1 MCTSI
6 LQIAKDGT
14 HILARTMDWHA
25 LYVQPLFVPRGYE
38 WESVYDNG
46 RHVNRYAMIGGGG
59 PHDHEIDVSDGV
71 NEMGLSVQKLTFA
84 NGSHL
89 VDQPTPGQVHLAPYE
104 FSFYL
109 LGHYASV
116 ADIEAHIDE
125 IQLMSGKLAV
135 NNIGDSEL
143 HFAVVDRT
151 GRTVVIEPTHFPM
164 KVRENPLGVVTNSKD
179 FELQLQRLGQY
190 VNYTDDFKA
199 GTLPVNATRVST
211 GRFSGKP
218 VPSGSFTPGG
228 RFVRAAYYKE
238 RADLPADE
246 EAGIISAW
254 HLLNTVTVP
263 RSSQYRP
270 TYSVYRAATACE
282 SLTYYFQPYDRLD
295 VVQLKLTPDMLA
307 WTEPKFYPV
316 ANHLTVTSLNQQAEQ
331 VGGDQANQYT
341 PV

>member
-6 LQIAKDGT
+6 LQIAKDGS

-25 LYVQPLFVPRGYE
+25 LYVQPLFVPRDYQWLGL
-38 WESVYDNG
+38 YDNAV
-46 RHVNRYAMIGGGG
+46 HTNRYAMIGGGG
-59 PHDHEIDVSDGV
+59 AHDHEIDVSDGV

-89 VDQPTPGQVHLAPYE
+89 VETPTPGQVHLAPYE

-116 ADIEAHIDE
+116 ADVEAHIDE
-125 IQLMSGKLAV
+125 IQLMTNQFAV
-135 NNIGDSEL
+135 NDIGDSEL

-179 FELQLQRLGQY
+179 FELQLKRLGQY
-190 VNYTDDFKA
+190 VNYTDDFDA
-199 GTLPVNATRVST
+199 GTVPLNAPRVTT

-238 RADLPADE
+238 RADLPDNEDDA
-246 EAGIISAW
+246 IISAW
-254 HLLNTVTVP
+254 HLLDSVTVP
-263 RSSQYRP
+263 KSSKYRP
-270 TYSVYRAATACE
+270 TYSVYRAATVCE
-282 SLTYYFQPYDRLD
+282 SLTYYFQPYNRLD
-295 VVQLKLTPDMLA
+295 TVQLRLTPEMLN
-307 WTEPKFYPV
+307 WTKPKFYNVP
-316 ANHLTVTSLNQQAEQ
+316 NQLSVTALN
-331 VGGDQANQYT
+331 
-341 PV
+341 

>member
-1 MCTSI
+1 
-6 LQIAKDGT
+6 
-14 HILARTMDWHA
+14 MDWHA
-25 LYVQPLFVPRGYE
+25 LYVQPLFVPRNFQWQGL
-38 WESVYDNG
+38 YDNAV
-46 RHVNRYAMIGGGG
+46 HTNRYAMIGGGG
-59 PHDHEIDVSDGV
+59 AHDHEIDVSDGV

-84 NGSHL
+84 NGSNL
-89 VDQPTPGQVHLAPYE
+89 VDTPTPGQVHLAPYE

-125 IQLMSGKLAV
+125 IQLMTNRFAV

-164 KVRENPLGVVTNSKD
+164 RVRENPLGVVTNSKD
-179 FELQLQRLGQY
+179 FELQLKRLGQY
-190 VNYTDDFKA
+190 VNYTDDFQA
-199 GTLPVNATRVST
+199 GTVPLNAPRVTT

-246 EAGIISAW
+246 DEAIISAW
-254 HLLNTVTVP
+254 HLLDSVTVP

-270 TYSVYRAATACE
+270 TYSVYRAATVCE
-282 SLTYYFQPYDRLD
+282 SLTYYFQPYNRLD
-295 VVQLKLTPDMLA
+295 TVQLRLTPEMLN
-307 WTEPKFYPV
+307 WTKPKFYNVP
-316 ANHLTVTSLNQQAEQ
+316 NQLSVTALN
-331 VGGDQANQYT
+331 
-341 PV
+341 

>member
-6 LQIAKDGT
+6 LQIAKDGS
-14 HILARTMDWHA
+14 HVLARTMDWHA
-25 LYVQPLFVPRGYE
+25 LYVQPLFVPRNFQWQGL
-38 WESVYDNG
+38 YDNAV
-46 RHVNRYAMIGGGG
+46 HTNRYAMIGGGG
-59 PHDHEIDVSDGV
+59 AHDHEIDVSDGV

-84 NGSHL
+84 NGSNL
-89 VDQPTPGQVHLAPYE
+89 VDTPTPGQVHLAPYE

-125 IQLMSGKLAV
+125 IQLMTNRFAV

-164 KVRENPLGVVTNSKD
+164 RVRENPLGVVTNSKD
-179 FELQLQRLGQY
+179 FELQLKRLGQY
-190 VNYTDDFKA
+190 VNYTDDFQA
-199 GTLPVNATRVST
+199 GTVPLNAPRVTT

-246 EAGIISAW
+246 DEAIISAW
-254 HLLNTVTVP
+254 HLLDSVTVP

-270 TYSVYRAATACE
+270 TYSVYRAATVCE
-282 SLTYYFQPYDRLD
+282 SLTYYFQPYNRLD
-295 VVQLKLTPDMLA
+295 TVQLRLTPEMLN
-307 WTEPKFYPV
+307 WTKPKFYNVP
-316 ANHLTVTSLNQQAEQ
+316 NQLSVTALN
-331 VGGDQANQYT
+331 
-341 PV
+341 

>member
-6 LQIAKDGT
+6 LQIAKDGS

-25 LYVQPLFVPRGYE
+25 LYVQPLFVPRNFQWQGL
-38 WESVYDNG
+38 YDNEV
-46 RHVNRYAMIGGGG
+46 HTNRYAMIGGGG
-59 PHDHEIDVSDGV
+59 AHDREIDVSDGV

-84 NGSHL
+84 NGSNL
-89 VDQPTPGQVHLAPYE
+89 VETPTPGQVHLAPYE

-125 IQLMSGKLAV
+125 IQLMTNQFAV
-135 NNIGDSEL
+135 NDIGHSEL

-179 FELQLQRLGQY
+179 FELQLERLGQY
-190 VNYTDDFKA
+190 VNYTDDFEA
-199 GTLPVNATRVST
+199 GTVPLNAPRVTT

-238 RADLPADE
+238 RADLPDNEDE
-246 EAGIISAW
+246 AIVSAW
-254 HLLNTVTVP
+254 HLLDSVTVP
-263 RSSQYRP
+263 RSLQYRP

-282 SLTYYFQPYDRLD
+282 SLTYYFQPYNRLD
-295 VVQLKLTPDMLA
+295 TVQLRLTPEMLT
-307 WTEPKFYPV
+307 WTKPKFYNVP
-316 ANHLTVTSLNQQAEQ
+316 NQLSVTALN
-331 VGGDQANQYT
+331 
-341 PV
+341 

>member
-6 LQIAKDGT
+6 LQIAKDGS

-25 LYVQPLFVPRGYE
+25 LYVQPLFVPRNFQWQGL
-38 WESVYDNG
+38 YDNAV
-46 RHVNRYAMIGGGG
+46 HTNRYAMIGGGG
-59 PHDHEIDVSDGV
+59 AHDHEIDVSDGV

-84 NGSHL
+84 NGSNL
-89 VDQPTPGQVHLAPYE
+89 VDTPTPGQVHLAPYE

-125 IQLMSGKLAV
+125 IQLMTNRFAV

-164 KVRENPLGVVTNSKD
+164 RVRENPLGVVTNSKD
-179 FELQLQRLGQY
+179 FELQLKRLGQY
-190 VNYTDDFKA
+190 VNYTDDFQA
-199 GTLPVNATRVST
+199 GTVPLNAPRVTT

-246 EAGIISAW
+246 DEAIISAW
-254 HLLNTVTVP
+254 HLLDSVTVP

-270 TYSVYRAATACE
+270 TYSVYRAATVCE
-282 SLTYYFQPYDRLD
+282 SLTYYFQPYNRLD
-295 VVQLKLTPDMLA
+295 TVQLRLTPEMLN
-307 WTEPKFYPV
+307 WTKPKFYNVP
-316 ANHLTVTSLNQQAEQ
+316 NQLSVTALN
-331 VGGDQANQYT
+331 
-341 PV
+341 